1 MLVLMLDKTFQLL
14 DVFYYNDIHLDF
26 NTIDTVE
33 QLLITDLADLKKL
46 SYIII
51 VRFYRQRRLF
61 RFFTVVY

>member
-1 MLVLMLDKTFQLL
+1 MLVLMLNKTFQLL

>member
-1 MLVLMLDKTFQLL
+1 MLDKTFQLL

>member
-51 VRFYRQRRLF
+51 VRFDRQRRLF

>member
-1 MLVLMLDKTFQLL
+1 MLVLMLNKTFQLL

-51 VRFYRQRRLF
+51 VRFDRQRRLF

>member
-33 QLLITDLADLKKL
+33 QLLITYLADLKKL

-51 VRFYRQRRLF
+51 VRFDRQRRLF